1 MISKNANAELIHR
14 IKRLANTFEEMH
26 REDLNTELSNK
37 FGTSLV
43 LAIRQWDIELF
54 EQFRRK
60 GTYKSF

>member
-1 MISKNANAELIHR
+1 MISKNANTELIHR